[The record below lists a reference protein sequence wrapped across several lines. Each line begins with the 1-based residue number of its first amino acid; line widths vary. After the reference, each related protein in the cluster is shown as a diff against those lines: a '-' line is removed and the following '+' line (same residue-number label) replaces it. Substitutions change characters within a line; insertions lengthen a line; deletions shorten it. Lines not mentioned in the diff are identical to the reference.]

1 MALLGPRPRS
11 FAIRTAIVAVMLGVA
26 GYSGLI
32 VLGEID
38 GIQREIAATAEPSAP
53 AASAASGHSTGRRV
67 VPAVRRTPSSLP
79 AGDPRRVRFDQ
90 LHVLSTR
97 LMLFNIIGA
106 LLLLLRE
113 AIDASR

>member
-1 MALLGPRPRS
+1 
-11 FAIRTAIVAVMLGVA
+11 
-26 GYSGLI
+26 
-32 VLGEID
+32 
-38 GIQREIAATAEPSAP
+38 
-53 AASAASGHSTGRRV
+53 
-67 VPAVRRTPSSLP
+67 
-79 AGDPRRVRFDQ
+79 VRFDQ